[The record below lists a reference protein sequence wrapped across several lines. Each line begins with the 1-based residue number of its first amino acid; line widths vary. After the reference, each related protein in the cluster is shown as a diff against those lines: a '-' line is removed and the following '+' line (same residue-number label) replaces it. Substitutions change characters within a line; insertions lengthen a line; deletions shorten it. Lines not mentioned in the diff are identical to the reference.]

1 MAERQECKI
10 GGLPHP
16 TSKRKENTRYRL
28 DAHKECTRL
37 FVEMKTLEVR
47 KMGSMV
53 VVEVEEGFFLGSRLR
68 GGQKKGYVG
77 VPTAVVSATVVIG
90 SQPCRVSWKVA
101 GLSTPTCSGTLI
113 GSVHRIDGIYMHVF
127 ALMPSY
133 FAWEGNIFK
142 ST

>member
-77 VPTAVVSATVVIG
+77 VPTAVIG
-90 SQPCRVSWKVA
+90 LNGK
-101 GLSTPTCSGTLI
+101 GKEE
-113 GSVHRIDGIYMHVF
+113 D
-127 ALMPSY
+127 
-133 FAWEGNIFK
+133 
-142 ST
+142 